1 LKDSI
6 RLLNDPMK
14 LDWLFL
20 ISLISLIA
28 IGLAMVYSATSNGS
42 DPWYLTYW
50 FKQILH
56 FIGGTVIC
64 AIILST
70 RARMW
75 KNMAFPIY
83 IIALIGLLA
92 VAGGAG
98 HISKGA
104 GRWIA
109 IGGFHLQPSEFA
121 KIGYLLALSRWLSE
135 HRVDIE
141 KLRTFIVPG
150 ILFIVP
156 FVLVLKQPNLS
167 TALVFTAMT
176 LAAFYWSGLKLVDI
190 FLLIS
195 PIASVISSTSQM
207 VWGLLVITVFF
218 LAVKR
223 KLSVRL
229 ITIILVL
236 NIGAGYVSYMAWTA
250 LEGHQ
255 RSRILTFIDP
265 MRDPKGEGYQ
275 VIQSKVAIGS
285 GGLTGKGFG
294 EGSQTNLSFLPEE
307 HTDFIFSVLG
317 EQFGFVGA
325 LVVLFLFFV
334 MLSRGIAICR
344 AHSDPF
350 VNLVVVC
357 SCTILFFHTLVNIAM
372 TLGMMPVTGLPLP
385 FMSYGGS
392 FVLTCMALVGLLLN
406 MRLKGHEM

>member
-1 LKDSI
+1 MREAMRILE
-6 RLLNDPMK
+6 NPVK

-20 ISLISLIA
+20 ISLFSLIG
-28 IGLAMVYSATSNGS
+28 IGLAMVYSATNNAPV
-42 DPWYLTYW
+42 PWYATYW

-56 FIGGTVIC
+56 FVGGSVLALVIVL
-64 AIILST
+64 A

-83 IIALIGLLA
+83 FIALIGLIA

-98 HISKGA
+98 HVTKGA
-104 GRWIA
+104 GRWIDIA
-109 IGGFHLQPSEFA
+109 GFRLQPSEFA
-121 KIGYLLALSRWLSE
+121 KIGYMLALSRWLSE
-135 HRVDIE
+135 HKVDLE
-141 KLRTFIVPG
+141 KLHTFFVPG
-150 ILFIVP
+150 LLFIIP

-176 LAAFYWSGLKLVDI
+176 LAAFYWAGLKLVDI

-195 PIASVISSTSQM
+195 PVASVISATSQM
-207 VWGLLVITVFF
+207 VWGVLVITVFF
-218 LAVKR
+218 LSVKR
-223 KLSVRL
+223 KLSVRM
-229 ITIILVL
+229 ISIILFL
-236 NIGAGYVSYMAWTA
+236 NIGAGYASFMAWTA
-250 LEGHQ
+250 LEDHQ
-255 RSRILTFIDP
+255 RSRILTFVDP

-285 GGLTGKGFG
+285 GGITGKGFG
-294 EGSQTNLSFLPEE
+294 EGSQTNLNFLPEE

-317 EQFGFVGA
+317 EQFGFVGC

-334 MLSRGIAICR
+334 LLARGISICR
-344 AHSDPF
+344 AHADPF
-350 VNLVVVC
+350 VNMVVVC
-357 SCTILFFHTLVNIAM
+357 SCTILFFHTLVNVAM

-385 FMSYGGS
+385 FLSYGGS

>member
-1 LKDSI
+1 MKDTRSI
-6 RLLNDPMK
+6 LEDPMK

-20 ISLISLIA
+20 LSLLSLIG
-28 IGLAMVYSATSNGS
+28 IGLAMVYSATSNG
-42 DPWYLTYW
+42 PEHWYSTYW

-56 FIGGTVIC
+56 FFGGTVIC
-64 AIILST
+64 VLIVMT

-75 KNMAFPIY
+75 KNMAVPLY
-83 IIALIGLLA
+83 IIALIGLVA

-104 GRWIA
+104 GRWID
-109 IGGFHLQPSEFA
+109 IMGFRLQPSEFA
-121 KIGYLLALSRWLSE
+121 KIGYLLILSRWLSE
-135 HRVDIE
+135 HKVDIE
-141 KLRTFIVPG
+141 RLTTFFVPG
-150 ILFIVP
+150 VLFIVP

-176 LAAFYWSGLKLVDI
+176 LASFYWAGLKLVDI
-190 FLLIS
+190 VLLVS
-195 PIASVISSTSQM
+195 PAVSVISSSSQM
-207 VWGLLVITVFF
+207 VWGIVVIAVFF
-218 LAVKR
+218 LSVKR
-223 KLSVRL
+223 KLPVRL
-229 ITIILVL
+229 ITLILVL

-250 LEGHQ
+250 LEDHQ

-317 EQFGFVGA
+317 EQFGFVGCM
-325 LVVLFLFFV
+325 VVLFLFFV
-334 MLSRGIAICR
+334 LLSRSIAICR
-344 AHSDPF
+344 SHADPF
-350 VNLVVVC
+350 VNLVVVNA
-357 SCTILFFHTLVNIAM
+357 STILFFHTLVNVAM

-385 FMSYGGS
+385 FLSYGGS
-392 FVLTCMALVGLLLN
+392 FVLTCMILVGLLLN
-406 MRLKGHEM
+406 MRLKGHEV

>member
-1 LKDSI
+1 MKESM
-6 RLLNDPMK
+6 RLLEDPMK

-20 ISLISLIA
+20 LSLLSLIA
-28 IGLAMVYSATSNGS
+28 IGLTMVYTATSNGS
-42 DPWYLTYW
+42 EPWYATYW

-56 FIGGTVIC
+56 FIGGTVLTVVIVM
-64 AIILST
+64 T
-70 RARMW
+70 RPRIW
-75 KNMAFPIY
+75 RNMAFPIY
-83 IIALIGLLA
+83 FLALLGLLA

-98 HISKGA
+98 HVSKGA
-104 GRWIA
+104 GRWIDLA
-109 IGGFHLQPSEFA
+109 GFRLQPSEFA

-135 HRVDIE
+135 HKVSLER
-141 KLRTFIVPG
+141 LRTFVVPG
-150 ILFIVP
+150 ILFLVP

-176 LAAFYWSGLKLVDI
+176 LGAFYWAGLRLVDI
-190 FLLIS
+190 FLLVS
-195 PIASVISSTSQM
+195 PVASVISSTSQM
-207 VWGLLVITVFF
+207 IWGALVILVFF

-223 KLSVRL
+223 KLPVRL
-229 ITIILVL
+229 ITLVLVL

-294 EGSQTNLSFLPEE
+294 EGSQTNLNFLPEE

-317 EQFGFVGA
+317 EQFGFMGA
-325 LVVLFLFFV
+325 CVVLFLFFV
-334 MLSRGIAICR
+334 LLSRSIAICR
-344 AHSDPF
+344 SHADPF

-357 SCTILFFHTLVNIAM
+357 SCTILFFHTLVNVAM

-406 MRLKGHEM
+406 MRLRGHEM